1 MESYGYIETYGY
13 VASVAAADAA
23 LKAADVKLTNL
34 YLTKAAILT
43 VEVCGDVAAVR
54 AAVDAGVA
62 EAQRIGKLLGS
73 NVIARVDEET
83 SKILVG
89 GIQEKQQK
97 KEKVEAKIEE
107 TQKEIK
113 EEVVVEEIVIEEPKK
128 EEVVEKKV
136 EVDEVKV
143 EGVVETEEKAEVDE
157 ISEEQAEDNSEKLRR
172 KYRKMR
178 VIELK
183 QKVNNLKL
191 DYSWNQIKAMTRE
204 ELIEIL
210 LNNK

>member
-13 VASVAAADAA
+13 VTSVAAADAA

-62 EAQRIGKLLGS
+62 EARRVGKLLGS

-107 TQKEIK
+107 AQKEIVEKILK
-113 EEVVVEEIVIEEPKK
+113 EPREQEQVEEKLETEAIIEEQVVEADE
-128 EEVVEKKV
+128 KV
-136 EVDEVKV
+136 E
-143 EGVVETEEKAEVDE
+143 ADE
-157 ISEEQAEDNSEKLRR
+157 ISDEKIDNNSEKLKR

-191 DYSWNQIKAMTRE
+191 NYSWNEIKAMTRE
-204 ELIEIL
+204 QLIEIL

>member
-113 EEVVVEEIVIEEPKK
+113 EEVVVEEIVIEEHKK

-136 EVDEVKV
+136 DVDEVKV

-157 ISEEQAEDNSEKLRR
+157 ISEEQAENNSEKLRR

>member
-62 EAQRIGKLLGS
+62 EAQRLGKLLGS

>member
-62 EAQRIGKLLGS
+62 EAQRVGKLLGS

-107 TQKEIK
+107 AQKEMK
-113 EEVVVEEIVIEEPKK
+113 EEVVVEEIVVEESKND
-128 EEVVEKKV
+128 EIVEKKV

-143 EGVVETEEKAEVDE
+143 ERVVEADEKVEADE
-157 ISEEQAEDNSEKLRR
+157 ISDEKIDNNSEKLRR

-191 DYSWNQIKAMTRE
+191 NYSWNEIKAMTRE
-204 ELIEIL
+204 QLIEIL

>member
-83 SKILVG
+83 AKILVG
-89 GIQEKQQK
+89 GIQETQRKEK
-97 KEKVEAKIEE
+97 KEEAKQEAPIES
-107 TQKEIK
+107 IK
-113 EEVVVEEIVIEEPKK
+113 EVVVEEILEELQEEKVESKVSEAVSEEQVIETEKNT
-128 EEVVEKKV
+128 EVE
-136 EVDEVKV
+136 
-143 EGVVETEEKAEVDE
+143 E
-157 ISEEQAEDNSEKLRR
+157 ISEEQVENNSEKLRR

>member
-83 SKILVG
+83 AKILVG
-89 GIQEKQQK
+89 GIQETQQK
-97 KEKVEAKIEE
+97 EKKEEVKQEAPIESV
-107 TQKEIK
+107 K
-113 EEVVVEEIVIEEPKK
+113 EVVVEEVLEELQEEKVESKVSEAVSEEQVIETEKNT
-128 EEVVEKKV
+128 EVE
-136 EVDEVKV
+136 
-143 EGVVETEEKAEVDE
+143 E
-157 ISEEQAEDNSEKLRR
+157 ISEEQVENNSEKLRR

>member
-62 EAQRIGKLLGS
+62 EAQRLGKLLGS

-83 SKILVG
+83 AKILVG
-89 GIQEKQQK
+89 GIQETQRKEK
-97 KEKVEAKIEE
+97 KEEAKQEAPIESV
-107 TQKEIK
+107 K
-113 EEVVVEEIVIEEPKK
+113 EVVVEEVLEELQEQEKVESKVSEAVSEEQVIET
-128 EEVVEKKV
+128 EKN
-136 EVDEVKV
+136 
-143 EGVVETEEKAEVDE
+143 TEVDE
-157 ISEEQAEDNSEKLRR
+157 ISEEQVEDNSEKLRR

>member
-62 EAQRIGKLLGS
+62 EAQRLGKLLGS

-107 TQKEIK
+107 AQKEMKK
-113 EEVVVEEIVIEEPKK
+113 EKVEKILEEPREQEKVEEKLETEAIIEEQVVEADE
-128 EEVVEKKV
+128 KV
-136 EVDEVKV
+136 E
-143 EGVVETEEKAEVDE
+143 ADE
-157 ISEEQAEDNSEKLRR
+157 ISDEKIDNNSEKLRR

-191 DYSWNQIKAMTRE
+191 DYSWNEIKAMTRE
-204 ELIEIL
+204 QLIEIL

>member
-83 SKILVG
+83 AKILVG
-89 GIQEKQQK
+89 GIQETQRKEK
-97 KEKVEAKIEE
+97 KEEAKQEAPIES
-107 TQKEIK
+107 IK
-113 EEVVVEEIVIEEPKK
+113 EVVVEEVLEELQ
-128 EEVVEKKV
+128 EEKV
-136 EVDEVKV
+136 ESKV
-143 EGVVETEEKAEVDE
+143 SEAV
-157 ISEEQAEDNSEKLRR
+157 SEEQ
-172 KYRKMR
+172 
-178 VIELK
+178 VIETEK
-183 QKVNNLKL
+183 N
-191 DYSWNQIKAMTRE
+191 T
-204 ELIEIL
+204 
-210 LNNK
+210 

>member
-62 EAQRIGKLLGS
+62 EAQRVGKLLGS

-97 KEKVEAKIEE
+97 KEKR
-107 TQKEIK
+107 
-113 EEVVVEEIVIEEPKK
+113 PKR
-128 EEVVEKKV
+128 
-136 EVDEVKV
+136 
-143 EGVVETEEKAEVDE
+143 
-157 ISEEQAEDNSEKLRR
+157 Q
-172 KYRKMR
+172 
-178 VIELK
+178 
-183 QKVNNLKL
+183 
-191 DYSWNQIKAMTRE
+191 
-204 ELIEIL
+204 
-210 LNNK
+210 

>member
-62 EAQRIGKLLGS
+62 EAQRLGKLLGS

-83 SKILVG
+83 AKILVG
-89 GIQEKQQK
+89 GIQETQRKEK
-97 KEKVEAKIEE
+97 KEEAKQEAPIESV
-107 TQKEIK
+107 K
-113 EEVVVEEIVIEEPKK
+113 EVVVEEVLEELQEEKVESKVSEAVSEEQVIETEKNT
-128 EEVVEKKV
+128 EVE
-136 EVDEVKV
+136 
-143 EGVVETEEKAEVDE
+143 E
-157 ISEEQAEDNSEKLRR
+157 ISEEQVENNSEKLRR

>member
-62 EAQRIGKLLGS
+62 EAQRVGKLLGS

-107 TQKEIK
+107 AQKEMKKDIVEK
-113 EEVVVEEIVIEEPKK
+113 ILEEPREQERVEEKLETEAIIEEQVVEADE
-128 EEVVEKKV
+128 KV
-136 EVDEVKV
+136 E
-143 EGVVETEEKAEVDE
+143 ADE
-157 ISEEQAEDNSEKLRR
+157 ISDEKIDNNSEKLRR

-191 DYSWNQIKAMTRE
+191 NYSWNEIKAMTRE
-204 ELIEIL
+204 QLIEIL

>member
-62 EAQRIGKLLGS
+62 EAQRLGKLLGS

-107 TQKEIK
+107 AQKEMKK
-113 EEVVVEEIVIEEPKK
+113 EKVEKILEEPREQEKVEEKLETEAIIEADE
-128 EEVVEKKV
+128 KV
-136 EVDEVKV
+136 E
-143 EGVVETEEKAEVDE
+143 ADE
-157 ISEEQAEDNSEKLRR
+157 ISDEKIDNNSEKLRR

-191 DYSWNQIKAMTRE
+191 DYSWNEIKAMTRE
-204 ELIEIL
+204 QLIEIL

>member
-97 KEKVEAKIEE
+97 KEKVETKIEE

>member
-107 TQKEIK
+107 TQNEIK
-113 EEVVVEEIVIEEPKK
+113 EEVVVEEIVIEEHKK

-157 ISEEQAEDNSEKLRR
+157 ISEEQAENNSEKLRR

>member
-62 EAQRIGKLLGS
+62 EAQRVGKLLGS

-107 TQKEIK
+107 AQKEVK
-113 EEVVVEEIVIEEPKK
+113 EEVVVEEIVIEEPKND
-128 EEVVEKKV
+128 EIVEKKV

-143 EGVVETEEKAEVDE
+143 ERVVETEEKVEADE
-157 ISEEQAEDNSEKLRR
+157 ISDEKIDNNSEKLIR

-191 DYSWNQIKAMTRE
+191 NYSWNEIKAMTRE
-204 ELIEIL
+204 QLIEIL

>member
-62 EAQRIGKLLGS
+62 EAQRVGKLLGS

-107 TQKEIK
+107 AQKEMK
-113 EEVVVEEIVIEEPKK
+113 EEVVVEEPKND
-128 EEVVEKKV
+128 EIVEKKV

-143 EGVVETEEKAEVDE
+143 ERVVEADEKVEADE
-157 ISEEQAEDNSEKLRR
+157 ISDEKIDNNSEKLKR

-191 DYSWNQIKAMTRE
+191 NYSWNEIKAMTRE
-204 ELIEIL
+204 QLIEIL

>member
-13 VASVAAADAA
+13 VTSVAAADAA

-62 EAQRIGKLLGS
+62 EARRVGKLLGS

-107 TQKEIK
+107 AQKEMKKDIVEK
-113 EEVVVEEIVIEEPKK
+113 ILEEPREQERVEEKLETEVIIEEQVVEADE
-128 EEVVEKKV
+128 KV
-136 EVDEVKV
+136 E
-143 EGVVETEEKAEVDE
+143 ADE
-157 ISEEQAEDNSEKLRR
+157 ISDEKIDNNSEKLKR

-191 DYSWNQIKAMTRE
+191 NYSWNEIKAMTRE
-204 ELIEIL
+204 QLIEIL

>member
-62 EAQRIGKLLGS
+62 EAQRLGKLLGS

-107 TQKEIK
+107 AQKEMKK
-113 EEVVVEEIVIEEPKK
+113 EKVEKILEEPREQEKVEEKLETEAIIEEQVVEADE
-128 EEVVEKKV
+128 KV
-136 EVDEVKV
+136 E
-143 EGVVETEEKAEVDE
+143 ADE
-157 ISEEQAEDNSEKLRR
+157 ISDEKIDNNSEKLRR

-191 DYSWNQIKAMTRE
+191 NYSWNEIKAMTRE
-204 ELIEIL
+204 QLIEIL

>member
-83 SKILVG
+83 AKILVG
-89 GIQEKQQK
+89 GIQETQRKEK
-97 KEKVEAKIEE
+97 KEEAKQEAPIES
-107 TQKEIK
+107 IK
-113 EEVVVEEIVIEEPKK
+113 EVVVEEVLEELQEEKVESKVSEAVSEEQVIETEKNT
-128 EEVVEKKV
+128 EVE
-136 EVDEVKV
+136 
-143 EGVVETEEKAEVDE
+143 E
-157 ISEEQAEDNSEKLRR
+157 ISEEQVENNSEKLRR

>member
-62 EAQRIGKLLGS
+62 EAQRVGKLLGS

-97 KEKVEAKIEE
+97 KEKVGAEIEE
-107 TQKEIK
+107 AQKEMKKDIVEK
-113 EEVVVEEIVIEEPKK
+113 ILEEPREQERVEEKLETEAIIEEQVVEADE
-128 EEVVEKKV
+128 KV
-136 EVDEVKV
+136 E
-143 EGVVETEEKAEVDE
+143 ADE
-157 ISEEQAEDNSEKLRR
+157 ISDEKIDNNSEKLRR

-191 DYSWNQIKAMTRE
+191 NYSWNEIKAMTRE
-204 ELIEIL
+204 QLIEIL

>member
-62 EAQRIGKLLGS
+62 EAQRVGKLLGS

-107 TQKEIK
+107 AQKEMKK
-113 EEVVVEEIVIEEPKK
+113 EIVEKILEEPREQEQVEEKLEIEAIIEEQVVEADE
-128 EEVVEKKV
+128 KV
-136 EVDEVKV
+136 E
-143 EGVVETEEKAEVDE
+143 ADE
-157 ISEEQAEDNSEKLRR
+157 ISDEKIDNNSEKLRR

-191 DYSWNQIKAMTRE
+191 NYSWNQIKAMTRE

>member
-83 SKILVG
+83 AKILVG
-89 GIQEKQQK
+89 GIQETQRKEK
-97 KEKVEAKIEE
+97 KEEAKQEAPIESV
-107 TQKEIK
+107 K
-113 EEVVVEEIVIEEPKK
+113 EVVVEEVLEELQEEKVESKVSEAVSEEQVIETEKNT
-128 EEVVEKKV
+128 EVE
-136 EVDEVKV
+136 
-143 EGVVETEEKAEVDE
+143 E
-157 ISEEQAEDNSEKLRR
+157 ISEEQVENNSEKLRR

>member
-83 SKILVG
+83 AKILVG
-89 GIQEKQQK
+89 GIQETQRKEK
-97 KEKVEAKIEE
+97 KEEAKEEAPIESV
-107 TQKEIK
+107 K
-113 EEVVVEEIVIEEPKK
+113 EVVVEEVLEELQEEKVESKVSEAVSEEQVIETEKNT
-128 EEVVEKKV
+128 EVE
-136 EVDEVKV
+136 
-143 EGVVETEEKAEVDE
+143 E
-157 ISEEQAEDNSEKLRR
+157 ISEEQVENNSEKLRR

>member
-83 SKILVG
+83 AKILVG
-89 GIQEKQQK
+89 GIQETQQK
-97 KEKVEAKIEE
+97 EKKEEVKQETPIESV
-107 TQKEIK
+107 K
-113 EEVVVEEIVIEEPKK
+113 EVVVEEVLEELQEEKVESKVSEAVSEEQVIETEKNT
-128 EEVVEKKV
+128 EVE
-136 EVDEVKV
+136 
-143 EGVVETEEKAEVDE
+143 E
-157 ISEEQAEDNSEKLRR
+157 ISEEQVENNSEKLRR

>member
-113 EEVVVEEIVIEEPKK
+113 EEVVVEEIVIEEHKK

-157 ISEEQAEDNSEKLRR
+157 ISEEQAENNSEKLRR

>member
-62 EAQRIGKLLGS
+62 EAQRVGKLLGS

-107 TQKEIK
+107 AQKEMK
-113 EEVVVEEIVIEEPKK
+113 EEVVVEEIVVEESKND
-128 EEVVEKKV
+128 EIVEKKV

-143 EGVVETEEKAEVDE
+143 ERVVEADEKAEADE
-157 ISEEQAEDNSEKLRR
+157 ISDEKIDNNSEKLRR

-191 DYSWNQIKAMTRE
+191 NYSWNEIKAMTRE
-204 ELIEIL
+204 QLIEIL

>member
-62 EAQRIGKLLGS
+62 EAQRLGKLLGS

-83 SKILVG
+83 AKILVG
-89 GIQEKQQK
+89 GIQETQRKEK
-97 KEKVEAKIEE
+97 KEEAKEEAPIESV
-107 TQKEIK
+107 K
-113 EEVVVEEIVIEEPKK
+113 EVVVEEVLEGLQEQEKVESKVSEAVSEEQVIETEKNT
-128 EEVVEKKV
+128 EVE
-136 EVDEVKV
+136 
-143 EGVVETEEKAEVDE
+143 E
-157 ISEEQAEDNSEKLRR
+157 ISEEQVENNSEKLRI

>member
-13 VASVAAADAA
+13 VTSVAAADAA

-62 EAQRIGKLLGS
+62 EAQRVGKLLGS

-107 TQKEIK
+107 AQKEIVEKILK
-113 EEVVVEEIVIEEPKK
+113 EPREQEQVEEKLETEAIIEEQVVEADE
-128 EEVVEKKV
+128 KV
-136 EVDEVKV
+136 E
-143 EGVVETEEKAEVDE
+143 ADE
-157 ISEEQAEDNSEKLRR
+157 ISDEKIDNNSEKLKR

-191 DYSWNQIKAMTRE
+191 NYSWNEIKAMTRE
-204 ELIEIL
+204 QLIEIL

>member
-13 VASVAAADAA
+13 VASVEAADAA

-83 SKILVG
+83 AKILVG
-89 GIQEKQQK
+89 GIQETQQK
-97 KEKVEAKIEE
+97 EKKEEVKQEAPIESV
-107 TQKEIK
+107 K
-113 EEVVVEEIVIEEPKK
+113 EVVVEEVLEELQEEKVESKVSEAVSEEQVIETEKNT
-128 EEVVEKKV
+128 EVE
-136 EVDEVKV
+136 
-143 EGVVETEEKAEVDE
+143 E
-157 ISEEQAEDNSEKLRR
+157 ISEEQVENNSEKLRR

>member
-62 EAQRIGKLLGS
+62 EAQRLGKLLGS

-83 SKILVG
+83 AKILVG
-89 GIQEKQQK
+89 GIQETQRKEK
-97 KEKVEAKIEE
+97 KEEAKQEAPIESV
-107 TQKEIK
+107 K
-113 EEVVVEEIVIEEPKK
+113 EVVVEEVLEGLQEQEKVESKVSEAVSEEQVIETEKNT
-128 EEVVEKKV
+128 EVE
-136 EVDEVKV
+136 
-143 EGVVETEEKAEVDE
+143 E
-157 ISEEQAEDNSEKLRR
+157 ISEEQVENNSEKLRR

>member
-62 EAQRIGKLLGS
+62 EDQRIGKLLGS
-73 NVIARVDEET
+73 NVIASVDEV
-83 SKILVG
+83 SAKILVG
-89 GIQEKQQK
+89 GIQETQRKEK
-97 KEKVEAKIEE
+97 KEEAKEEAPIESV
-107 TQKEIK
+107 K
-113 EEVVVEEIVIEEPKK
+113 EVVVEEVLEELQEEKVESKVSEAVSEEQVIETEKNT
-128 EEVVEKKV
+128 EVE
-136 EVDEVKV
+136 
-143 EGVVETEEKAEVDE
+143 E
-157 ISEEQAEDNSEKLRR
+157 ISEEQVENNSEKLRR

>member
-1 MESYGYIETYGY
+1 MESYGDIETYGY
-13 VASVAAADAA
+13 VATVAAADSA

-83 SKILVG
+83 AKILVG
-89 GIQEKQQK
+89 GIQETQQK
-97 KEKVEAKIEE
+97 EKKEEVKQEAPIESV
-107 TQKEIK
+107 K
-113 EEVVVEEIVIEEPKK
+113 EVVVEEVLEELQEEKVESKVSEAVSEEQVIETEKNT
-128 EEVVEKKV
+128 EVE
-136 EVDEVKV
+136 
-143 EGVVETEEKAEVDE
+143 E
-157 ISEEQAEDNSEKLRR
+157 ISEEQVENNSEKLRR

>member
-62 EAQRIGKLLGS
+62 EAQRLGKLLGS

-107 TQKEIK
+107 AQKEMKK
-113 EEVVVEEIVIEEPKK
+113 EKVEKILEEPREQEK
-128 EEVVEKKV
+128 VVEKLETEAIIEEQVVEADEKV
-136 EVDEVKV
+136 E
-143 EGVVETEEKAEVDE
+143 ADE
-157 ISEEQAEDNSEKLRR
+157 ISDEKIDNNSEKLRR

-191 DYSWNQIKAMTRE
+191 DYSWNEIKAMTRE
-204 ELIEIL
+204 QLIEIL

>member
-62 EAQRIGKLLGS
+62 EAQRLGKLLGS

-83 SKILVG
+83 AKILVG
-89 GIQEKQQK
+89 GIQETQRKEK
-97 KEKVEAKIEE
+97 KEEAKQEAPIESV
-107 TQKEIK
+107 K
-113 EEVVVEEIVIEEPKK
+113 EVVVEEVLEGLQEEKVESKVSEAVSEEQVIETEKNT
-128 EEVVEKKV
+128 EVE
-136 EVDEVKV
+136 
-143 EGVVETEEKAEVDE
+143 E
-157 ISEEQAEDNSEKLRR
+157 ISEEQVENNSEKLRR

>member
-13 VASVAAADAA
+13 VASVVAADAA

-62 EAQRIGKLLGS
+62 EAQRLGKLLGS

-83 SKILVG
+83 AKILVG
-89 GIQEKQQK
+89 GIQETQRKEK
-97 KEKVEAKIEE
+97 KEEAKQEAPIESV
-107 TQKEIK
+107 K
-113 EEVVVEEIVIEEPKK
+113 EVVVEEVLEGLQEQEKVESKVSEAVSEEQVIETEKNT
-128 EEVVEKKV
+128 EVE
-136 EVDEVKV
+136 
-143 EGVVETEEKAEVDE
+143 E
-157 ISEEQAEDNSEKLRR
+157 ISEEQVENNSEKLRR

>member
-62 EAQRIGKLLGS
+62 EAQRVGKLLGS

-107 TQKEIK
+107 AQKEMKKDIVEK
-113 EEVVVEEIVIEEPKK
+113 ILEEPREQERVEEKLETEAIIEEQVVEADE
-128 EEVVEKKV
+128 KV
-136 EVDEVKV
+136 E
-143 EGVVETEEKAEVDE
+143 ADE
-157 ISEEQAEDNSEKLRR
+157 ISDEKIDNNSEKLKR

-191 DYSWNQIKAMTRE
+191 NYSWNEIKAMTRE
-204 ELIEIL
+204 QLIEIL

>member
-83 SKILVG
+83 AKILVG
-89 GIQEKQQK
+89 GIQETQRKEK
-97 KEKVEAKIEE
+97 KEEVKQEAPIESV
-107 TQKEIK
+107 K
-113 EEVVVEEIVIEEPKK
+113 EVVVEEVLEELQEEKVESKVSEAVSEEQVIETEKNT
-128 EEVVEKKV
+128 EVE
-136 EVDEVKV
+136 
-143 EGVVETEEKAEVDE
+143 E
-157 ISEEQAEDNSEKLRR
+157 ISEEQVENNSEKLRR

>member
-62 EAQRIGKLLGS
+62 EAQRVGKLLGS

-107 TQKEIK
+107 AQKEMK
-113 EEVVVEEIVIEEPKK
+113 EEVVVEEIVVEEPKND
-128 EEVVEKKV
+128 EIVEKKV

-143 EGVVETEEKAEVDE
+143 ERVVEADEKVEADE
-157 ISEEQAEDNSEKLRR
+157 ISDEKIDNNSEKLRR

-191 DYSWNQIKAMTRE
+191 NYSWNEIKAMTRE
-204 ELIEIL
+204 QLIEIL

>member
-113 EEVVVEEIVIEEPKK
+113 KEVVVEEIVIEEPKK